1 MEHPSPLRRASD
13 RREPDDRRE
22 QERRG
27 PHPSHTTMRFPT
39 FGEQR
44 IQFLTRYLFCALG
57 WSFFNIP
64 AVTPGEHIPL
74 ATLNIIFASYFVFTT
89 AAFYHAWR
97 HPIHPARYR
106 LAMWVDI
113 ALVSTCMVND
123 PYDIPPSL
131 VVFIMIVL
139 GNGMRYGMRMFGEAL
154 VGSFLAI
161 MLALSFRFAYGTHG
175 ISAGMI
181 FLNLFGSIILIY
193 AYVLMSRIETA
204 QHLLERSSKQDT
216 LTGLMNRRGLVE
228 TATSLFDRIATYGGM
243 ASVMFVD
250 LDQFKRVNDD
260 HGHAHGD
267 QVLRRFSDIL
277 FENTRASDIRARYGG
292 DEFIVLMPETPLD
305 QSEAIARR
313 IQTAFAHWCTAQGYQ
328 CSATIGMG
336 EAPRDG
342 RSLEAVLDKV
352 DTALY
357 HSKAATP
364 HGGLQRVD
372 QLPVK
377 LGPSI

>member
-1 MEHPSPLRRASD
+1 MENPPPLRRASD
-13 RREPDDRRE
+13 RRAPDDRRE
-22 QERRG
+22 QERRSA
-27 PHPSHTTMRFPT
+27 HSLHTGMRFPT

-44 IQFLTRYLFCALG
+44 IQFLTRYLFFALG

-64 AVTPGEHIPL
+64 EVMPGEHIPL
-74 ATLNIIFASYFVFTT
+74 ASLNAIFASYFVFTS
-89 AAFYHAWR
+89 AAFYHAKLY
-97 HPIHPARYR
+97 PIHPARYR

-161 MLALSFRFAYGTHG
+161 MLALSFRFAYGSHG

-193 AYVLMSRIETA
+193 AYVLMSRIESA

-228 TATSLFDRIATYGGM
+228 TATALFNRITTYGGI

-267 QVLRRFSDIL
+267 LVLRRFSDIL
-277 FENTRASDIRARYGG
+277 FENTRAGDIRSRYGG
-292 DEFIVLMPETPLD
+292 DEFVILMPETPLD
-305 QSEAIARR
+305 QSETIAQR
-313 IQTAFAHWCTAQGYQ
+313 IQLAFAQWCTERGYH

-336 EAPRDG
+336 EVPRDG
-342 RSLEAVLDKV
+342 CSLEAILDKV
-352 DTALY
+352 DAALY

-372 QLPVK
+372 RLPVT

>member
-1 MEHPSPLRRASD
+1 
-13 RREPDDRRE
+13 
-22 QERRG
+22 
-27 PHPSHTTMRFPT
+27 
-39 FGEQR
+39 
-44 IQFLTRYLFCALG
+44 
-57 WSFFNIP
+57 
-64 AVTPGEHIPL
+64 
-74 ATLNIIFASYFVFTT
+74 
-89 AAFYHAWR
+89 
-97 HPIHPARYR
+97 
-106 LAMWVDI
+106 MWVDI
-113 ALVSTCMVND
+113 ALVTICMVND

-139 GNGMRYGMRMFGEAL
+139 GNGMRYGMRMFREAL
-154 VGSFLAI
+154 IGSFLAI
-161 MLALSFRFAYGTHG
+161 MLALVLRFVYGMHG
-175 ISAGMI
+175 ISPGMI

-193 AYVLMSRIETA
+193 AYILMSRIETTR
-204 QHLLERSSKQDT
+204 HLLERSSNQDT

-228 TATSLFDRIATYGGM
+228 SATSLFDRIATHGGM
-243 ASVMFVD
+243 ASVMFAD

-277 FENTRASDIRARYGG
+277 FENTRAGDIRARYGG

-305 QSEAIARR
+305 QSEPIARR
-313 IQTAFAHWCTAQGYQ
+313 IQAAFAHWCTERGYQ

-352 DTALY
+352 DAALY